1 MALDKVLPGRDFL
14 QFLQIPAP
22 TLNEVS
28 LEVEPPSVCEYTHI
42 HTLKVIMRMH
52 TLVLQCLL

>member
-28 LEVEPPSVCEYTHI
+28 LAPKRMRTHI
-42 HTLKVIMRMH
+42 HQLKCIMH
-52 TLVLQCLL
+52 TYTIVL